1 MSLPLRSRPAGPPAV
16 SVRPTHSGIGRSSS
30 EAAEQV
36 SDDLRRHD
44 SPALRRRRRAGALNL
59 AAVAALALVETYQ
72 LGLLRRVPELPLP
85 GVDADAVDASGEA
98 YVLFGTPDSAL
109 GLASYAGTLALI
121 GMGAADRATR
131 HPWIP
136 LLTAAKV
143 SADVLSSGYL
153 FAEQVTKH
161 RKICT
166 WCTAAALASLVSLP
180 TVLPEARE
188 ALATMRRG

>member
-1 MSLPLRSRPAGPPAV
+1 
-16 SVRPTHSGIGRSSS
+16 
-30 EAAEQV
+30 
-36 SDDLRRHD
+36 
-44 SPALRRRRRAGALNL
+44 
-59 AAVAALALVETYQ
+59 VAALALVETYQ

-121 GMGAADRATR
+121 GMGAADRSTR

-136 LLTAAKV
+136 LLAAAKV

-188 ALATMRRG
+188 ALVTLRRR